1 MFRRITVDMYDSKVE
16 QLQERREEIAA
27 QKDMHGKADKEFYI
41 TASRILELANKAAEI
56 FESSKAEQKRQLLQF
71 LLQNS
76 TLDGKKVDFTLKKP
90 FDAILTA
97 SKTEDWLPGL
107 DSNQQP

>member
-1 MFRRITVDMYDSKVE
+1 MKRANRPLVSVVIPTRNRKKY
-16 QLQERREEIAA
+16 
-27 QKDMHGKADKEFYI
+27 GKADKEFYV
-41 TASRILELANKAAEI
+41 TASRILELANRAAEI

-97 SKTEDWLPGL
+97 SKTEDWLP
-107 DSNQQP
+107 SPNRTRTF